1 MAIKNLIMLLACVF
15 FLSAKTYA
23 FQIDSIKLY
32 NIITPNGDGQNDL
45 LIIDGL
51 NSNLVTELR
60 VINNWGQKVYENKN
74 YANTW
79 GGTDNSGNPL
89 PAGNYFY
96 LVRTGASIFKRSL
109 TIIYE

>member
-1 MAIKNLIMLLACVF
+1 MAIKNLITICACLL
-15 FLSAKTYA
+15 FLSQNSYA

-32 NIITPNGDGQNDL
+32 NVITPNGDGKNDV

-60 VINNWGQKVYENKN
+60 VINNWGQKVYESKN
-74 YANTW
+74 YKNDW
-79 GGTDNSGNPL
+79 GGRDNSGDPL

-96 LVRTGASIFKRSL
+96 ILRTGTNTFTRGL

>member
-1 MAIKNLIMLLACVF
+1 MLLF
-15 FLSAKTYA
+15 NLDSHA

-32 NIITPNGDGQNDL
+32 NIITPNGDGKNDV

-60 VINNWGQKVYENKN
+60 VINNWGQKVYESKN
-74 YANTW
+74 YTNNW
-79 GGTDNSGNPL
+79 GGTDNRGDRL

-96 LVRTGASIFKRSL
+96 LVRTGANIFKRGL